1 MPRMVSLQRM
11 IKETVCVA
19 KEGDRET
26 KKTGIDDILVDYC
39 HDWKC
44 FQELWNYLY
53 GDLPLSPEPSISIR
67 ESCRIQPVLNYCCGQ
82 VGENLKHYLL
92 SLTLF
97 INYML
102 DRQGSK
108 LLKKKRKP
116 DQYKRRSLG
125 RSTKLWHLPQRSGDP
140 GTPSRTIWEM
150 RNKGAKIQKTCTLG
164 KRTSPGADGTR
175 RSWTTLEAN
184 IAKLSWGLEAPVR
197 GGCGGERDNKASR

>member
-140 GTPSRTIWEM
+140 GTPSMIIWEM
-150 RNKGAKIQKTCTLG
+150 RNKAQKCKNNKNLHSWKTNQSQSRWDEKELDNFGGKHSKAFLG
-164 KRTSPGADGTR
+164 TGGPCERGLWRRKR
-175 RSWTTLEAN
+175 
-184 IAKLSWGLEAPVR
+184 
-197 GGCGGERDNKASR
+197 